1 MASRRF
7 LRKKGLHIHAK
18 VVEPVKSA
26 VDRVPKPEG
35 YELVERV
42 LPEDYPVHCGYCYVA
57 DGRVIS
63 SDVSG
68 TVANLRRNLQAS
80 EIKNCDMVGRDLF

>member
-18 VVEPVKSA
+18 VVEPVEPT
-26 VDRVPKPEG
+26 RVRSPKPDE
-35 YELVERV
+35 ELDERV
-42 LPEDYPVHCGYCYVA
+42 LEDKYPVYYGYCYVA

-68 TVANLRRNLQAS
+68 TVADLRRNLQAR
-80 EIKNCDMVGRDLF
+80 EIKSCDMNGRDLF